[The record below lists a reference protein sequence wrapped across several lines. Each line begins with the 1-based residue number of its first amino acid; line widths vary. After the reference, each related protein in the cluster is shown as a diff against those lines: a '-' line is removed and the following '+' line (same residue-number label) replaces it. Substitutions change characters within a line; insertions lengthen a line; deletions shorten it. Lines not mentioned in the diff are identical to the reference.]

1 MAKHK
6 DVLPGL
12 VALKRQ
18 RVEQQVLALQ
28 QDVAR
33 LESAIEG
40 LADSLRAMDNPP
52 AGFEAL
58 SLSQENGHVPM
69 LLKDIDTRKAE
80 LARRRA
86 ELNAARLALKNVFH
100 SEEQLAAAARRH

>member
-33 LESAIEG
+33 IEAANEG
-40 LADSLRAMDNPP
+40 LAAGLKAMDDPP

-58 SLSQENGHVPM
+58 SLSAGNGHIPKV
-69 LLKDIDTRKAE
+69 LKDIDASKAE

>member
-1 MAKHK
+1 MAKNK
-6 DVLPGL
+6 DVLPKI

-33 LESAIEG
+33 IETAISDLAEG
-40 LADSLRAMDNPP
+40 LKAMDDPP

-58 SLSQENGHVPM
+58 SLSHGNGHAPM
-69 LLKDIDTRKAE
+69 LIRDIDARKAE
-80 LARRRA
+80 LAQRRA
-86 ELNAARLALKNVFH
+86 ELDAARLALKNVFH

>member
-1 MAKHK
+1 MAKPK
-6 DVLPGL
+6 DVLPKI

-18 RVEQQVLALQ
+18 RVEQQVLVLQ

-33 LESAIEG
+33 IEAAIEG
-40 LADSLRAMDNPP
+40 LAAGLKAMDNPP

-58 SLSQENGHVPM
+58 SLASENGHVPKI
-69 LLKDIDTRKAE
+69 LGDIETRKAE

-86 ELNAARLALKNVFH
+86 ELDDAIQALRNVFH